1 MSGSPLPF
9 NALRIIEAVV
19 RHKSYSWAA
28 RELDITHS
36 AISQS
41 VKRLESQLQ
50 LKLFQ
55 RVGNGMEPTDAA
67 VNLAHA
73 YANAEQELTRSLALV
88 RAEADVPYARVN

>member
-28 RELDITHS
+28 RELEITHS

-41 VKRLESQLQ
+41 VKRLETQLQ

-67 VNLAHA
+67 INLAHA
-73 YANAEQELTRSLALV
+73 YANAEQELQKSLAMV
-88 RAEADVPYARVN
+88 CSDVETPFSRVN